1 MVLFSTD
8 FRERCRRRESLQNIL
23 ERLHTPLDLAIWLEV
38 SEETVRDRIAS
49 RLQCQRLRFHHQRDA
64 ARIFAERPVC
74 PYCDGPLVRR
84 NDDDAAVL
92 QKRLEEFNA
101 KTEPLADFYEKVARC
116 IGSMAIAIAML
127 FSRYFAPD
135 RAELGMIPI
144 KNAEEIE
151 KMRQACRTASEILD
165 RVSELDSAGNY
176 RRRKSTRPRPIS
188 WQEAGVKSA
197 FLGYRLGHRVF
208 PGNICISLNDEIVH
222 GIGSQRR
229 IQYGD
234 IVKLDIG
241 VIQDGW
247 VGDTA
252 TTVPVG
258 MIDDR
263 IEQLAAGHGEG
274 AARAQSRWRLKACG
288 WAIFAPKSKRKRCAI
303 SFSVVREF
311 VGHGVGR
318 KLHEEPQIPNY
329 GKRGSGPKLKAG
341 MTLAIEPMINLGTA
355 AVRLL
360 DDGWTVCTADG
371 MPSAHFEHTVLITK
385 DEPEILTWRGK
396 TQLK

>member
-1 MVLFSTD
+1 V
-8 FRERCRRRESLQNIL
+8 
-23 ERLHTPLDLAIWLEV
+23 
-38 SEETVRDRIAS
+38 
-49 RLQCQRLRFHHQRDA
+49 
-64 ARIFAERPVC
+64 
-74 PYCDGPLVRR
+74 
-84 NDDDAAVL
+84 
-92 QKRLEEFNA
+92 
-101 KTEPLADFYEKVARC
+101 
-116 IGSMAIAIAML
+116 
-127 FSRYFAPD
+127 
-135 RAELGMIPI
+135 IPI
-144 KNAEEIE
+144 KSGREIE
-151 KMRQACRTASEILD
+151 KMRLACRTASDVLD
-165 RVSELDSAGNY
+165 RVSEIVRPGI
-176 RRRKSTRPRPIS
+176 STKEVD
-188 WQEAGVKSA
+188 EAAADFMQDGGVKSA

-252 TTVPVG
+252 TTIAVG

-263 IEQLAAGHGEG
+263 VDQLLRVTETALANAIRVVMEG
-274 AARAQSRWRLKACG
+274 ARLGDVCAEIEDE
-288 WAIFAPKSKRKRCAI
+288 AIRNG
-303 SFSVVREF
+303 FSVVREF

-341 MTLAIEPMINLGTA
+341 MTLAIEPMINMGTA
-355 AVRLL
+355 AVTLL
-360 DDGWTVCTADG
+360 EDGWTVRTADG
-371 MPSAHFEHTVLITK
+371 MSSAHFEHTVLVTK
-385 DEPEILTWRGK
+385 QEPEILTWRAK

>member
-1 MVLFSTD
+1 V
-8 FRERCRRRESLQNIL
+8 
-23 ERLHTPLDLAIWLEV
+23 
-38 SEETVRDRIAS
+38 
-49 RLQCQRLRFHHQRDA
+49 
-64 ARIFAERPVC
+64 
-74 PYCDGPLVRR
+74 
-84 NDDDAAVL
+84 
-92 QKRLEEFNA
+92 
-101 KTEPLADFYEKVARC
+101 
-116 IGSMAIAIAML
+116 
-127 FSRYFAPD
+127 
-135 RAELGMIPI
+135 IPI
-144 KNAEEIE
+144 KSAREIE
-151 KMRQACRTASEILD
+151 KMRLACRTASEVLD
-165 RVSELDSAGNY
+165 RVSEIVRPGI
-176 RRRKSTRPRPIS
+176 STREVDEAAADFM
-188 WQEAGVKSA
+188 QEAGVKSA

-263 IEQLAAGHGEG
+263 VDQLLRVTETALANAIRIVMEG
-274 AARAQSRWRLKACG
+274 ARLGDLCAEIEDE
-288 WAIFAPKSKRKRCAI
+288 AIRHG
-303 SFSVVREF
+303 FSVVREF

-341 MTLAIEPMINLGTA
+341 MTLAIEPMINMGTA
-355 AVRLL
+355 AVTLL
-360 DDGWTVCTADG
+360 EDGWTVRTADG
-371 MPSAHFEHTVLITK
+371 MPSAHFEHTVLVTK
-385 DEPEILTWRGK
+385 QEPEILTWRAK